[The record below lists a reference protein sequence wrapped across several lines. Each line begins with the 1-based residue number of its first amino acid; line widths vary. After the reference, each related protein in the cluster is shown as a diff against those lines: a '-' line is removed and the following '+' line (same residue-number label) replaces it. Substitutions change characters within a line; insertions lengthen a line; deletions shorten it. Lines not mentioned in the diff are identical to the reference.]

1 MEGARPAGPAGAAGT
16 TPRGHAPERPS
27 RLGFVCPGHCVSA
40 KPPRRTG
47 SRKAQVSTPRGARR
61 SPRGGARRPR
71 GHQRCAHR
79 SPSPTPGLGT
89 QALTS
94 LGGAVHFIMK
104 SLPKAMPA
112 SREGTRQEPA
122 LCSSSHPRPAGQS
135 PVTEC
140 SRVGPVCAHDGV
152 HVMVCT
158 CACPCVCTRTHT
170 RAFIISACF
179 LTGSWSFPLQFFR
192 YLYVAKIFLELIFL
206 SLDLTVFLLLC
217 SWSSRT
223 SSFSPYFP
231 I

>member
-1 MEGARPAGPAGAAGT
+1 MEGAHPAGPAGAAGT

-140 SRVGPVCAHDGV
+140 SRVGPVCVRWCARDGV
-152 HVMVCT
+152 HVCMSVCLHSHTYT
-158 CACPCVCTRTHT
+158 CIHYFCLFSYRILV
-170 RAFIISACF
+170 FSSA
-179 LTGSWSFPLQFFR
+179 
-192 YLYVAKIFLELIFL
+192 IF
-206 SLDLTVFLLLC
+206 
-217 SWSSRT
+217 
-223 SSFSPYFP
+223 
-231 I
+231 